1 VKTVGVP
8 CALLVDDS
16 TAERLRTAMVAPRW
30 RARRR
35 RGV

>member
-8 CALLVDDS
+8 CTLLVDDS
-16 TAERLRTAMVAPRW
+16 TAERLRTTVVAPRW